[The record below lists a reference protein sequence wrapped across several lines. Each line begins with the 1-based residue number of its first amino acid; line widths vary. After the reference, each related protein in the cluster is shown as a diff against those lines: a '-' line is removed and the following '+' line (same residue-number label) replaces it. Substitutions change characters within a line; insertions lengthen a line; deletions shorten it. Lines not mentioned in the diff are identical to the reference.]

1 MLTSTSKEKD
11 TKTLICYFKVPK
23 INSKIISTEVCLLIT
38 VDTYTVYMISV
49 RIGKYSPW

>member
-1 MLTSTSKEKD
+1 MIEKKD
-11 TKTLICYFKVPK
+11 TKTLVSYLKVPK

-38 VDTYTVYMISV
+38 VDTYTVYMIGV